1 MTLGGVG
8 SIEYYHF
15 SRSRGTGPV
24 EPVKPVG
31 QIVQAE
37 SGTPVKVYG
46 TNGPDNKILPG
57 IEMGSDILRLAA
69 DARMD
74 RLGEDDLNKLR
85 GGDKAKTA
93 AEVLEDSECQT
104 CEDRKYQDGSNDPG
118 VSFKTPTNISP
129 EQAASAVRGHEM
141 EHVVREQAAARREG
155 KEIVQQSVTIHTA
168 ICPECGRAY
177 VSGGTTRT
185 TTQSK
190 AEPEKEPM
198 KLDAVA

>member
-8 SIEYYHF
+8 SIESYHC

-24 EPVKPVG
+24 ETVKPVG
-31 QIVQAE
+31 QIAQAE

-69 DARMD
+69 DARMN

-93 AEVLEDSECQT
+93 VEMMEDSECKT
-104 CEDRKYQDGSNDPG
+104 CEDRKYQDLRRLQIFRLSRL
-118 VSFKTPTNISP
+118 
-129 EQAASAVRGHEM
+129 QARFAGTRWSMLFGNKPQHG
-141 EHVVREQAAARREG
+141 G
-155 KEIVQQSVTIHTA
+155 KGKRLFSS
-168 ICPECGRAY
+168 R
-177 VSGGTTRT
+177 
-185 TTQSK
+185 
-190 AEPEKEPM
+190 
-198 KLDAVA
+198 

>member
-31 QIVQAE
+31 QIAQAE

-69 DARMD
+69 DARMN

-85 GGDKAKTA
+85 GGDKTVSAKPVKI
-93 AEVLEDSECQT
+93 E
-104 CEDRKYQDGSNDPG
+104 
-118 VSFKTPTNISP
+118 NI
-129 EQAASAVRGHEM
+129 RM
-141 EHVVREQAAARREG
+141 
-155 KEIVQQSVTIHTA
+155 VQ
-168 ICPECGRAY
+168 
-177 VSGGTTRT
+177 
-185 TTQSK
+185 TTQACLLRRLQIFRLSRLQARFAGTRWSMLFGNK
-190 AEPEKEPM
+190 PQHGGKG
-198 KLDAVA
+198 KRLFSSR